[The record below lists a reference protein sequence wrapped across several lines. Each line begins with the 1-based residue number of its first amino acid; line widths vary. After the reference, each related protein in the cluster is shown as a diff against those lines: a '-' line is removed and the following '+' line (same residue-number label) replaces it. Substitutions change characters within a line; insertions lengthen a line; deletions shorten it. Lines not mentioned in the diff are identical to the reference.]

1 MEKRKLPIDLVRV
14 RENMFDRMN
23 LQYCY
28 LCRDKDGNKVL
39 LDVKVDDLI
48 AIKHTRKSRYAH
60 IKCAVQYNWIEKEEI
75 EKDYLLPI
83 PRKK

>member
-1 MEKRKLPIDLVRV
+1 MPIDLVRV
-14 RENMFDRMN
+14 RENMFDRIN

-39 LDVKVDDLI
+39 LRAKIDELI

-60 IKCAVQYNWIEKEEI
+60 LNCAVRYNWIDKSEI
-75 EKDYLLPI
+75 EKEYLLPI
-83 PRKK
+83 PSKN

>member
-1 MEKRKLPIDLVRV
+1 
-14 RENMFDRMN
+14 MFDRIR

-39 LDVKVDDLI
+39 LDDVKVDDLI

-60 IKCAVQYNWIEKEEI
+60 LKCAVRYNWIDKKQI
-75 EKDYLLPI
+75 EKDYLLPVHS
-83 PRKK
+83 RS